1 MTIAPAEQSAAH
13 FGMLLIK
20 TTIFENCVGR
30 MPDDDESKKMYIW
43 IRDDKIEEALGYV
56 REKNEII
63 KKKDKELEEKDKE
76 LEEKD
81 KELEEKDKEHKLEL
95 EKKDKEHAKVI
106 EDMKEEYEKALKKKD
121 KEEQLKSQK

>member
-76 LEEKD
+76 
-81 KELEEKDKEHKLEL
+81 HKLEL